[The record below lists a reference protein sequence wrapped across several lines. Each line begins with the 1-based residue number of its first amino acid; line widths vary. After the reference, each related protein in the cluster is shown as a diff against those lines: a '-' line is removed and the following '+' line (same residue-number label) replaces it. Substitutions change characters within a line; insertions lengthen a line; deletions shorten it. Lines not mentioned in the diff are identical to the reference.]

1 MAKVK
6 RIFVILFVFFFLC
19 FFLNILS
26 SYQNYNQYLE
36 LQKIT
41 DISWEKLD
49 KTTLQNLANG
59 VFPVA
64 GNQYFISANWHAPR
78 EGGRIHL
85 GIDIFA
91 PEGTEVRAVMSGKVV
106 KSGWLSLGG
115 NRVLIKDQN
124 GLYHYYAHL
133 KGIRPEIKPG
143 RKVKR
148 GEVIGYVGHTGN
160 ADFTPDHLHYGL
172 YAPGMRA
179 VNPYNLLKYWE
190 KNTVTLTTKP

>member
-1 MAKVK
+1 MEYLKKITIALGV
-6 RIFVILFVFFFLC
+6 VL
-19 FFLNILS
+19 LS
-26 SYQNYNQYLE
+26 IVLLKIVVSYKNYEQYLE
-36 LQKIT
+36 LKQIMDT
-41 DISWEKLD
+41 PWEKLN
-49 KTTLQNLANG
+49 KATLQKLADG

-64 GNQYFISANWHAPR
+64 GKEYLISANWQAPR

-91 PEGTEVRAVMSGKVV
+91 PEGTEVRATLSGTVEKT
-106 KSGWLSLGG
+106 GWLPLGG
-115 NRVLIKDQN
+115 NRVLIKDQS

-143 RKVKR
+143 RKIKK

-172 YAPGMRA
+172 YAPGMQA
-179 VNPYNLLKYWE
+179 INPYNLLKYWE
-190 KNTVTLTTKP
+190 NN